1 MERSYDLII
10 IGAGPGGMTAAIYG
24 SRAGLSTLIL
34 EMGAPGGKLIKTNE
48 ISNWPG
54 IQKVNGAELA
64 SQMFAHATSFGA
76 EYAYGEV
83 TSIQVDGD
91 EKRVVCSDGTI
102 YTGKAVIIAS
112 GTVERMLGIPGEAE
126 NVGRGVS
133 YCNSALEEALYLT
146 QFAKK
151 VTIVIRRDVF
161 RAEAHVQQQV
171 EQNERIT
178 IIRRHVPKQIL
189 DDGNRVIGLVIEDV
203 ESKETTTLPVAGVFP
218 YVGADPAVSFLNGLD
233 ICDERGYLLVDEHN
247 ETKIKGI
254 YGVGDVVAKPLRQ
267 VVTAAGDGANAAQH
281 AFHAI
286 KGI

>member
-1 MERSYDLII
+1 M
-10 IGAGPGGMTAAIYG
+10 
-24 SRAGLSTLIL
+24 
-34 EMGAPGGKLIKTNE
+34 
-48 ISNWPG
+48 
-54 IQKVNGAELA
+54 
-64 SQMFAHATSFGA
+64 
-76 EYAYGEV
+76 
-83 TSIQVDGD
+83 
-91 EKRVVCSDGTI
+91 
-102 YTGKAVIIAS
+102 
-112 GTVERMLGIPGEAE
+112 
-126 NVGRGVS
+126 
-133 YCNSALEEALYLT
+133 
-146 QFAKK
+146 
-151 VTIVIRRDVF
+151 
-161 RAEAHVQQQV
+161 
-171 EQNERIT
+171 
-178 IIRRHVPKQIL
+178 PKQIL